1 VDGVALSEK
10 SGMVTLSPTDVV
22 WVREPLTPVMMGV
35 ELPTGVLVLVVT
47 VNVDDP
53 VAGFGV
59 KVPVAP
65 VGNPLTLNV
74 TAPVKLLNGLMVT
87 L

>member
-1 VDGVALSEK
+1 MPVE
-10 SGMVTLSPTDVV
+10 T
-22 WVREPLTPVMMGV
+22 VR
-35 ELPTGVLVLVVT
+35 
-47 VNVDDP
+47 VDDP

-65 VGNPLTLNV
+65 AGNPLTLSV
-74 TAPVKLLNGLMVT
+74 TVLLNPLTGVMVT